1 MAIAEFSWSESKDQA
16 ALPGINGIGLKLND
30 EILISNIRWFIAFR
44 WVLIAALILFEVLVL
59 SASDTLVQFGISEQ
73 KDWPI
78 AIIAV
83 LSLANIAYIYALDH
97 CRPCKY
103 NSPSINLWVQIIVD
117 LVCLSVVVHY
127 IGSTS
132 TPISFFYV
140 LHIALACIFFSTR
153 ESLYVT
159 ILVCIMDTI
168 VILFENFLFTQIP
181 ISTLISNHLSAESI
195 QRDGAILWMFFLDI
209 LFFVVWY
216 VVSRLS
222 LIVRAH
228 EHRLLDA
235 YKQINQTQ
243 TEKDQ
248 YAVLMTHQLKSPLDA
263 IRSKINL
270 IKGGYCGEASPGV
283 TDALDKIDTR
293 AQSMATLIL
302 DLLRLERL
310 KDTCLSTA
318 VLESVDIET
327 TLHNCI
333 EKLIPV
339 ANSKQVAIYVSIDNF
354 ICKVIPDQLEILL
367 ENIITNAITYS
378 YDNSSIEITSEINKS
393 NQSASIIVTDHGI
406 GIENKDLPNIFNEYF
421 YSPRASLH
429 NKASS
434 GIGLSIVRIAAENNK
449 LQIKVV
455 SEPGTGTSFTVIF
468 NNIQLPSDQ
477 QEFNRKPLTKVS
489 LS

>member
-30 EILISNIRWFIAFR
+30 EILIGNIRWFIAFR

-59 SASDTLVQFGISEQ
+59 SASDTLAQFGISEQ

-97 CRPCKY
+97 CQPCKY

-140 LHIALACIFFSTR
+140 LHIVLACIFFSTR

-159 ILVCIMDTI
+159 ILVCTMDTVI
-168 VILFENFLFTQIP
+168 ILFENFLFTQIP
-181 ISTLISNHLSAESI
+181 ISTLISNHLSAENI
-195 QRDGAILWMFFLDI
+195 QRDGSILWMFFLDI

-235 YKQINQTQ
+235 YKQINQAQ

-283 TDALDKIDTR
+283 TNALDKIDTR

-310 KDTCLSTA
+310 KDTCLNTA

-339 ANSKQVAIYVSIDNF
+339 ANSKQVSIYVSIDNF
-354 ICKVIPDQLEILL
+354 VCKVIPDQLEILL

-378 YDNSSIEITSEINKS
+378 HDNASIEITSEINKS

-455 SEPGTGTSFTVIF
+455 SEPGIGTSFTVIF

-477 QEFNRKPLTKVS
+477 QEFNRKPLTKTS

>member
-97 CRPCKY
+97 CQPCKY

-159 ILVCIMDTI
+159 ILVCVMDSI

-235 YKQINQTQ
+235 YKQINQAQ

-310 KDTCLSTA
+310 KDTCLNTA

-339 ANSKQVAIYVSIDNF
+339 ANSK
-354 ICKVIPDQLEILL
+354 
-367 ENIITNAITYS
+367 
-378 YDNSSIEITSEINKS
+378 
-393 NQSASIIVTDHGI
+393 
-406 GIENKDLPNIFNEYF
+406 
-421 YSPRASLH
+421 
-429 NKASS
+429 
-434 GIGLSIVRIAAENNK
+434 
-449 LQIKVV
+449 
-455 SEPGTGTSFTVIF
+455 
-468 NNIQLPSDQ
+468 
-477 QEFNRKPLTKVS
+477 
-489 LS
+489 

>member
-16 ALPGINGIGLKLND
+16 VLPGINGIGLKLND

-44 WVLIAALILFEVLVL
+44 WALIAALIFFEILVL
-59 SASDTLVQFGISEQ
+59 SASDTLAQLGISEQ

-97 CRPCKY
+97 CQPCKY

-117 LVCLSVVVHY
+117 LVCLSVVVHH

-159 ILVCIMDTI
+159 ILVCAMDTV

-181 ISTLISNHLSAESI
+181 ISTLISNHLSAESM
-195 QRDGAILWMFFLDI
+195 QRDSAILWMFFLDI

-235 YKQINQTQ
+235 YKQINQAQ

-310 KDTCLSTA
+310 KDTCLNTA

-354 ICKVIPDQLEILL
+354 VCRVIPDQLEILL

-378 YDNSSIEITSEINKS
+378 HDNASIEITSEINKS
-393 NQSASIIVTDHGI
+393 NQSASITVTDHGI

-455 SEPGTGTSFTVIF
+455 SEPGVGTSFTVIF
-468 NNIQLPSDQ
+468 NNIQLPADQ
-477 QEFNRKPLTKVS
+477 QEFNRKPLTKIS